1 VPKLVHDPETVR
13 LGKHRGVVID
23 PRTLQFAK
31 YAAAPAALPP
41 IPKTVA
47 VTTKV
52 PLYPMFGNDRYGD
65 CTCASTAH
73 GMLARSTREGHP
85 VTLTDSDVLDLYA
98 RVNGGYDQGAYML
111 DVLNE
116 LRNVGIAGHKIG
128 AFVKLDLSKWDHIKL
143 AVKLFGGVYLG
154 AALPIAAQYQTKWV
168 VPKTGTTGDG
178 APGSWGGHAIEIL
191 WATDSSV
198 KFPTWTEIKTAS
210 KEWVQTYG
218 DEAYAVLDPLW
229 FGDDPHS
236 PQGFDLEQLTADLA
250 AI

>member
-1 VPKLVHDPETVR
+1 MPKLVHDPQTVR
-13 LGKHRGVVID
+13 LGKHRGVVED
-23 PRTLQFAK
+23 PRTLMFST
-31 YAAAPAALPP
+31 YAARKAALPP
-41 IPKTVA
+41 IPKTVT
-47 VTTKV
+47 VTSKV
-52 PLYPMFGNDRYGD
+52 PLYPMWGNDQFGD

-116 LRNVGIAGHKIG
+116 VRNVGLAGHKIG
-128 AFVKLDLSKWDHIKL
+128 AFVKLNLKNWDHVKL

-168 VPKTGTTGDG
+168 VPAEGLTGDG
-178 APGSWGGHAIEIL
+178 EPGSWGGHAVEIL

-218 DEAYAVLDPLW
+218 DEAYAVIDTLW
-229 FGDDPHS
+229 LGADEKS
-236 PQGFDLEQLTADLA
+236 PQGFNMDALRLDLQ